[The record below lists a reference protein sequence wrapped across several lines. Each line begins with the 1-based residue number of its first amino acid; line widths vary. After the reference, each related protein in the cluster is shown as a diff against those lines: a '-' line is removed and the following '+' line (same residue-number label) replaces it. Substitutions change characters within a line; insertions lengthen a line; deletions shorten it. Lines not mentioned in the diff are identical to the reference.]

1 METRG
6 SGVRFHRR
14 VAHEA
19 EPMEAPMRFRGVAGV
34 IVEPVRVEGGLLEE
48 LYLRY
53 ATEAVRFAFL
63 LTGDRAL
70 AEDLVQDAFLRVSGR
85 LLHLRDEG
93 AFYGYL
99 RKAIVNLSRSYG
111 RRKQVERRY
120 VERLSSDDE
129 LAATFDPDA
138 ADREAMRLALLELP
152 LRQRTAIA
160 LRFYEDLSEAQIAE
174 VLRCRP
180 GTVKSLIS
188 RGLDALRERVT
199 VEG

>member
-1 METRG
+1 
-6 SGVRFHRR
+6 
-14 VAHEA
+14 
-19 EPMEAPMRFRGVAGV
+19 MEALGRFPGVVGVA
-34 IVEPVRVEGGLLEE
+34 VEPVRVEGGLLEE
-48 LYLRY
+48 LYLRH
-53 ATEAVRFAFL
+53 ATEAVRFASL

-70 AEDLVQDAFLRVSGR
+70 AEDLVQDAFVRVSGR
-85 LLHLRDEG
+85 LLHLRDDG

-99 RKAIVNLSRSYG
+99 RKAIVNLSRTNG

-120 VERLSSDDE
+120 LERLSSDE
-129 LAATFDPDA
+129 GQAATLDPDA
-138 ADREAMRLALLELP
+138 AEREAMRLALLELP